1 MTSRERVLIALRGGT
16 PDRVPVWEY
25 LFSLKLMKE
34 VMGYTTELYDGKTQ
48 AQMAAKMG
56 LDVIWAPVNGFCGI
70 EDSPHSPNE
79 IYQDEW
85 GVTYQKN
92 GWPIIA
98 QVNTPIKSREDWNNY
113 KIPHVNTPGR
123 LKILKDAIGANES
136 GLAVTAGFLGPFTMM
151 SWYLMDFETL
161 SMSIFMDPEL
171 VHEMTGSFVG
181 WALEAA
187 ELAYSTGG
195 VDAFHI
201 SDDWG
206 GTAGLLISP
215 DHFREFFLRPF
226 KKLVSGLKSY
236 GVPVIM
242 HNDGNLWEILDD
254 LVATGIDAYHPVE
267 RAATMDLI
275 SVKRKYNGRICPIGN
290 VNNKTT
296 MVTGTPEDVV
306 METLECLGTGAPG
319 GGYILSTDHSLH
331 DDISLENSMALI
343 ETVHKFGKYPFNP
356 QSISHTLNDKR

>member
-1 MTSRERVLIALRGGT
+1 MTSRERVLTALRGGT

-34 VMGYTTELYDGKTQ
+34 LMGYTTELYDGMTQ
-48 AQMAAKMG
+48 TKMAAAMG

-70 EDSPHSPNE
+70 EDVPHELNE
-79 IYQDEW
+79 VYTDEW
-85 GVTYQKN
+85 GVTYRKN

-98 QVNTPIKSREDWNNY
+98 QVNTPVKSREDWQNY
-113 KIPHVNTPGR
+113 RMPAVNSPGR
-123 LKILKDAIGANES
+123 LKILNDVIKANDS
-136 GLAVTAGFLGPFTMM
+136 DLAVAAGFLGPFTMM

-161 SMSIFMDPEL
+161 SMTMFIDPDL
-171 VHEMTGSFVG
+171 VHDMSGTFVD

-187 ELAYSTGG
+187 AFAYGTGG

-206 GTAGLLISP
+206 GTSGLLISP
-215 DHFREFFLRPF
+215 DQFREFFLKPF
-226 KKLVSGLKSY
+226 EKLVSGLKAY

-254 LVATGIDAYHPVE
+254 LVSTGIDAYHPVE
-267 RAATMDLI
+267 KAATMDLVT
-275 SVKRKYNGRICPIGN
+275 VKQKYKGRICPIGN

-296 MVTGTPEDVV
+296 MVTGTPEDVIK
-306 METLECLGTGAPG
+306 ETILCLREGAPG
-319 GGYILSTDHSLH
+319 GGYILATDHSLH
-331 DDISLENSMALI
+331 DDIPLENAMALI
-343 ETVHKFGKYPFNP
+343 NTVKTFGKYPIN
-356 QSISHTLNDKR
+356 IL

>member
-1 MTSRERVLIALRGGT
+1 MTSRERVLTALRGGI

-25 LFSLKLMKE
+25 LFSLKMMKE
-34 VMGYTTELYDGKTQ
+34 VMGFTTTLYDGKTQ
-48 AQMAAKMG
+48 AVMAAEMG

-70 EDSPHSPNE
+70 EDTPHTINE
-79 IYQDEW
+79 IYKDEW

-92 GWPIIA
+92 GWPIMA
-98 QVNTPIKSREDWNNY
+98 QIDTPVKTREDWENF
-113 KIPHVNTPGR
+113 KIPIVNVPGR
-123 LKILKDAIGANES
+123 LKILQDVVKANQSE
-136 GLAVTAGFLGPFTMM
+136 LAVAAGFLGPFTMM

-161 SMSIFMDPEL
+161 SMSIFLDPAL
-171 VHEMTGSFVG
+171 VHEMSGAFVD

-187 ELAYSTGG
+187 KLAFGKGG

-215 DHFREFFLRPF
+215 DHFREFFLKPF
-226 KKLVSGLKSY
+226 EKLVSGLKSY

-242 HNDGNLWEILDD
+242 HNDGNLLEILED
-254 LVATGIDAYHPVE
+254 LAATGIDAYHPVE
-267 RAATMDLI
+267 KAAAMDLAM
-275 SVKRKYNGRICPIGN
+275 VKQRYKGRLCPIGN

-296 MVTGTPEDVV
+296 MVTGTPEDVIK
-306 METLECLGTGAPG
+306 ETLECLKTGAPG

-331 DDISLENSMALI
+331 DDIPLENARALI
-343 ETVHKFGKYPFNP
+343 DTVLKYGKYPFYAP
-356 QSISHTLNDKR
+356 Q